1 MQLSFVQLDT
11 VPKFETLT
19 EAYVYLAKLVAQLNQ
34 QAFLIA
40 EAVNGRLTL
49 GVGAEGDNLAGRWM
63 HFTTT
68 GVEQELTHNLGVV
81 PTGFLVIVP
90 PRFSFIDKGAA
101 AWTKTT
107 ISVICGE
114 MNQAVSLF
122 ILPPPIQD
130 L

>member
-1 MQLSFVQLDT
+1 MQLSFVTLDT
-11 VPKFETLT
+11 VPKFESMT
-19 EAYVYLAKLVAQLNQ
+19 ELYVYMEKLVAQLNQ
-34 QAFLIA
+34 QAFLIT
-40 EAVNGRLTL
+40 EAVNGRITL
-49 GVGAEGDNLAGRWM
+49 GVGSEGDNLAGRWQ

-68 GVEQELTHNLGVV
+68 GVEQTLTHNLGVI

-114 MNQAVSLF
+114 IGENVSIF